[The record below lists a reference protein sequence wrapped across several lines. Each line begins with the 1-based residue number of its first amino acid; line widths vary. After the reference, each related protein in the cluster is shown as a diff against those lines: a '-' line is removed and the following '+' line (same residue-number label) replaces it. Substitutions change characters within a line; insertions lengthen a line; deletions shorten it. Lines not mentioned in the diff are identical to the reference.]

1 MATTSSELHV
11 MVVTPAKS
19 VFDAKAKSVTVPAF
33 DGEIGVLPNHAP
45 MLALLGA
52 GELRVT
58 DTDSKVTRLA
68 IRGGFVQVSKNKVTV
83 LTQEAVTPADIKPEL
98 LSAEAA
104 KLAGEH
110 PEKTDEREVLDGKK
124 AWVLARQKVAAKK

>member
-1 MATTSSELHV
+1 MAISSELHV
-11 MVVTPAKS
+11 TVVTPAKS

-33 DGEIGVLPNHAP
+33 DGEVGVLPNHAP

-58 DTDSKVTRLA
+58 GADSKVTRLA
-68 IRGGFVQVSKNKVTV
+68 IRGGFVQVSKNNVTV
-83 LTQEAVTPADIKPEL
+83 LTQEAATPEEIKPDV

-104 KLAGEH
+104 KLANEH
-110 PEKTDEREVLDGKK
+110 PSKMDEREVLEGKK
-124 AWVLARQKVAAKK
+124 AWIAARQKVAAKK